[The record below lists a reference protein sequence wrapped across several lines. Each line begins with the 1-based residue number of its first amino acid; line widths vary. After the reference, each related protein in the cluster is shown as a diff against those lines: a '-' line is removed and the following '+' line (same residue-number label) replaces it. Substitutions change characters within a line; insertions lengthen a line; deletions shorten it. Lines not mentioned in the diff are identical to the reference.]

1 MQTTLC
7 AADFALERAGNKMA
21 AKMPRMAMTTSNST
35 NVNACLP
42 KSVKRPI
49 GSTGRVINRNSITI
63 AVAIV
68 CPSHHQAKSAVAI
81 QNNINRNAHIR
92 KFIPTTINKDN
103 TTRQI
108 WEFAKLLFF
117 SCNVEINGMPDSPD
131 KEEAAHH
138 HSPEYPS
145 YP

>member
-1 MQTTLC
+1 MPPTLPWKEQ
-7 AADFALERAGNKMA
+7 ATKWPP
-21 AKMPRMAMTTSNST
+21 KPRMAMTTSNST

-49 GSTGRVINRNSITI
+49 GSTGRVINRNSI

-68 CPSHHQAKSAVAI
+68 CPSRHRVKSAVAI
-81 QNNINRNAHIR
+81 QNNIKRNVHIR

-117 SCNVEINGMPDSPD
+117 SCNVEINGMPDSP
-131 KEEAAHH
+131 
-138 HSPEYPS
+138 EYPATLDS
-145 YP
+145 QIRKQNRRHRCSVK